1 VACATESTA
10 DGTVPKLQIAA
21 LSSQSLTTRFSR
33 KRSASVLVCNSF
45 QMESFIFE
53 VVFILMALDR
63 TIGPHPG
70 ATREAHAERLSN
82 V

>member
-1 VACATESTA
+1 VAGATESTA
-10 DGTVPKLQIAA
+10 EGTVPKLQIAA
-21 LSSQSLTTRFSR
+21 LSSQSLIIRLSR
-33 KRSASVLVCNSF
+33 KRSASVPVCNSF

-53 VVFILMALDR
+53 VVFTLIELDR